1 VRATY
6 LPPAWWTGAAATEGS
21 GAATRITRR
30 PESGPV
36 RHQEFAFQ
44 EETEMIRGSLIAR
57 LFAAAAV
64 VVGVSGAANAG
75 LLPTL
80 VTVTPESDNF
90 RWGYA
95 IVLPTDMKLQSGNYF
110 TIYDF
115 AGLVDGSVLAPDGWT
130 WSVKKSGTVPG
141 LLNPNDDPNVDNLV
155 FTYTGADIPSG
166 QLGLGNFFATSL
178 YQNRKETSYTAQT
191 NRSSDGLLDSNI
203 TTTDAPVGS
212 IQGVPEPATLAL
224 AALGLP
230 LLGFARLR
238 RKAA

>member
-1 VRATY
+1 
-6 LPPAWWTGAAATEGS
+6 
-21 GAATRITRR
+21 
-30 PESGPV
+30 
-36 RHQEFAFQ
+36 
-44 EETEMIRGSLIAR
+44 MIRGSLIAR
-57 LFAAAAV
+57 LFAAAAA

-80 VTVTPESDNF
+80 VTVNSESDNF

-115 AGLVDGSVLAPDGWT
+115 AGLVDGSVVAPDGWT
-130 WSVKKSGTVPG
+130 AEVKKSGTTPG
-141 LLNPNDDPNVDNLV
+141 LLNPTDDPNVDNLV
-155 FTYTGADIPSG
+155 FTYTGPTIPSG
-166 QLGLGNFFATSL
+166 QLGLGNFFATSK
-178 YQNRKETSYTAQT
+178 YQDRRETSFTAVT

-203 TTTDAPVGS
+203 TTTDAPIG
-212 IQGVPEPATLAL
+212 QDGGPAGVPEPATLAL